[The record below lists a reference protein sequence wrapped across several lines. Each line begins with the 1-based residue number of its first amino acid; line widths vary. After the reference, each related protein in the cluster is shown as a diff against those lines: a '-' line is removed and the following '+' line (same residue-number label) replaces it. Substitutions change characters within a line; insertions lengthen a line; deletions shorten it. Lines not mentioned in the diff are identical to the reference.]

1 MAAPTYVG
9 AAIINF
15 RNPEKT
21 MSKTIAAIATAL
33 SPSGIGIIRISGE
46 EAITIADRIFR
57 KPDGKT
63 LKDAKSHTV
72 HYGHII
78 EKNGDE
84 ESVIDEVIVILMR
97 APHSFTK
104 EDTVEIDCHGGIYVM
119 KRILDLCFA
128 NGAVSAEPGEFTK
141 RAFLNG
147 RIDLSKAEAVM
158 DLISSSN
165 ERARA
170 NSVKQL
176 NGRLYDIIFA
186 LRKKLI
192 YEIAYIESA
201 IDDPEHYDTSDFHV
215 RLLKVVEECMED
227 LSSLIRSFENG
238 KMIQQG
244 IQTTIV
250 GKPNVGKSSF
260 LNLLLG
266 EERAIV
272 TKVAGTTRD
281 TLEETVSLD
290 GITLRLTDT
299 AGIHETLDE
308 VEIIGVRKAKQS
320 IENAD
325 LVIFI
330 LDSSES
336 LSEDDENMVTL
347 LSGKKVIVLLNKTD
361 KEEIKTDEIM
371 VKELFASFEEP
382 YTILPFSAKT
392 AAGLEEFTDTVKELF
407 FRGELNSDDEICLT
421 SVRHKSLAQDAF
433 DALKQVK
440 NSLADEMPEDFYSID
455 LMQAYASLGAI
466 IGEEVDDDLVDEIF
480 SKFCMGK

>member
-1 MAAPTYVG
+1 
-9 AAIINF
+9 
-15 RNPEKT
+15 

-227 LSSLIRSFENG
+227 LNNLIHSFENG

-336 LSEDDENMVTL
+336 LSEDDRNMVTL

-361 KEEIKTDEIM
+361 KEEIKTDEKM

>member
-1 MAAPTYVG
+1 
-9 AAIINF
+9 
-15 RNPEKT
+15 
-21 MSKTIAAIATAL
+21 
-33 SPSGIGIIRISGE
+33 
-46 EAITIADRIFR
+46 
-57 KPDGKT
+57 
-63 LKDAKSHTV
+63 
-72 HYGHII
+72 
-78 EKNGDE
+78 
-84 ESVIDEVIVILMR
+84 
-97 APHSFTK
+97 
-104 EDTVEIDCHGGIYVM
+104 M